1 MAQKEEI
8 QIKIDAA
15 VDSAE
20 AAKSL
25 GQLRRA
31 LLEIQGLQQELGE
44 TSGANFDKLSAAAQ
58 RTSEQLAGT
67 RDAIG
72 DIADRTRTLEGTPVE
87 RLTNSFGL
95 LKESIFTLDFD
106 KAKIGAEGLL
116 NTFTPVVDGQLVTG
130 FAGIGGTLNSL
141 GGAVKNLGTTFISLG
156 KALLTNPIF
165 LLATAITLIVIG
177 IIKLLD
183 SLGLLKPMMDAIAAA
198 IGFVVDAFEA
208 LTDWLGLTTN
218 AQEDNLEAAKK
229 NGEEQR
235 KQIDA
240 TAKAQQDL
248 AKLTEG
254 MTEDEVAAF
263 QKAAGIKGD
272 LSKNQFDIEKERLAA
287 TQETLQAEI
296 AAAEEL
302 MAAGGELTEEQQKDL
317 ETRRA
322 DYAANAEQIKLIEA
336 QKQKAIIDFN
346 KQTNKTLEEW
356 QLKNITDATERS
368 KKTLEI
374 QKQEEIR
381 KIDVQIASGKKLGQ
395 DVSKL
400 QEAKLEIDKYFA
412 SETKKI
418 DADVAQKKKE
428 EAQKDYDAYKGAI
441 GKKLKELE
449 TLQEVE
455 ILKTQEN
462 TQARVDA
469 EKKAID
475 AIVAFEEKNR
485 KALGISV
492 KDLEKLKLE
501 AVEKKKKIDEDYQK
515 FLDDKAKQELEIE
528 NRKNLALA
536 ELDVIRATDK
546 KSKYEADTA
555 LLDAQYKIDLS
566 NAELTA
572 EEKKKI
578 DAEYIANKQA
588 LEAGYNTY
596 KAEQDSIV
604 AQTAAS
610 KAQFDLENEQLTTD
624 AKIAKMAETTDLQL
638 QALEAQRL
646 AELSNTELS
655 AAEKEAIE
663 ENYRQQ
669 KITAET
675 ALTDQIKALKQ
686 AELQATVDTA
696 QKGLQAGQALADAV
710 FAVKKRNLKKGSE
723 EELKAA
729 KQQFA
734 VNKALQLGLA
744 VIDGFKA
751 VTTSLSQSPIAIGP
765 IPNPAGIASLA
776 FAIAT
781 SAANIVKIAA
791 SKFEGGA
798 TPPTTPT
805 PPSVG
810 GGGDGGG
817 GGGGGAPSFQPSTFF
832 GLGQTPGSTPGG
844 EPKPQRVYVTETD
857 ITSTQ
862 NRVAVI
868 ENRAKID

>member
-15 VDSAE
+15 VESAE

-31 LLEIQGLQQELGE
+31 LLEIQDLQSELGE
-44 TSGANFDKLSAAAQ
+44 TSGENFDKLSAAAQ
-58 RTSEQLAGT
+58 RTSQQLAGT

-95 LKESIFTLDFD
+95 LKESIFTLDFE
-106 KAKIGAEGLL
+106 KAQIGAEGLF
-116 NTFTPVVDGQLVTG
+116 NAFTPVVDGKLVTG
-130 FAGIGGTLNSL
+130 FAGIGGALSNVT
-141 GGAVKNLGTTFISLG
+141 GAVKNMGSTFLTLG
-156 KALLTNPIF
+156 KQLLTNPIF
-165 LLATAITLIVIG
+165 LLATAVALIVVG

-183 SLGLLKPMMDAIAAA
+183 SLGLLKPMMDAIGKA
-198 IGFVVDAFEA
+198 IGFVVDMFKA

-218 AQEDNLEAAKK
+218 AEEEQAEAAKK
-229 NGEEQR
+229 AGEEQR
-235 KQIDA
+235 RQIDA
-240 TAKAQQDL
+240 TAKKAQDY

-254 MTEDEVAAF
+254 MTEDEIAQF
-263 QKAAGIKGD
+263 QRAAGIRED
-272 LSKNQFDIEKERLAA
+272 LTRNQFDIETERLAL
-287 TQETLQAEI
+287 TNETLQAEI
-296 AAAEEL
+296 SALEQLE
-302 MAAGGELTEEQQKDL
+302 AAGGELTDEQKKDL
-317 ETRRA
+317 EQRRI
-322 DYAANAEQIKLIEA
+322 DYEANAEQIKLIEA

-346 KQTNKTLEEW
+346 NNTNKTLEQW

-418 DADVAQKKKE
+418 DEDVTKKKKE
-428 EAQKDYDAYKGAI
+428 EAQKDYDNYKTAI

-449 TLQEVE
+449 TAQEIEV
-455 ILKTQEN
+455 LKTKEN
-462 TQARVDA
+462 TQERVNA
-469 EKKAID
+469 EKSAID
-475 AIVAFEEKNR
+475 AIIAFEEKNR
-485 KALGISV
+485 KALNLST

-501 AVEKKKKIDEDYQK
+501 AIEKKKKIDDDYQK
-515 FLDDKAKQELEIE
+515 FLEDKAKQELEIE

-536 ELDVIRATDK
+536 ELAVIRATDRE
-546 KSKYEADTA
+546 SQFAAESAR
-555 LLDAQYKIDLS
+555 LDAQYKVDLS

-572 EEKKKI
+572 EEKLKI
-578 DAEYIANKQA
+578 DAEYLANKQA
-588 LEAGYNTY
+588 LETGYNTF
-596 KAEQDSIV
+596 KAEQDAII
-604 AQTAAS
+604 AQTEAS

-624 AKIAKMAETTDLQL
+624 AKIAKIQETTDLQIA
-638 QALEAQRL
+638 ALEAQK
-646 AELSNTELS
+646 AVELSNTDLTE
-655 AAEKEAIE
+655 AEKAAIE

-669 KITAET
+669 RITAET
-675 ALTDQIKALKQ
+675 AATDAIKALKQ
-686 AELQATVDTA
+686 QELQATLDTA

-710 FAVKKRNLKKGSE
+710 FAVKKRNLEKGSK
-723 EELKAA
+723 EELDAA
-729 KQQFA
+729 KKQFA

-791 SKFEGGA
+791 SKFEGGGS
-798 TPPTTPT
+798 TTPSAPT
-805 PPSVG
+805 PSMG

-817 GGGGGAPSFQPSTFF
+817 GTAPSAFTPSTFF
-832 GLGQTPGSTPGG
+832 GLGQTPGATPT
-844 EPKPQRVYVTETD
+844 EQKPQRVYVVETD

-862 NRVAVI
+862 NRVSVI
-868 ENRAKID
+868 EDRAKID

>member
-15 VDSAE
+15 VDSAG

-25 GQLRRA
+25 GELRRS
-31 LLEIQGLQQELGE
+31 LLEIQSLQNEIGE
-44 TSGANFDKLSAAAQ
+44 TSGANFDKLSAASQ
-58 RTSEQLAGT
+58 RTSEQLAST

-72 DIADRTRTLEGTPVE
+72 DISDKTRTLEGTPVE

-116 NTFTPVVDGQLVTG
+116 NTFTPVVDGKLVTG
-130 FAGIGGTLNSL
+130 FAGIGGTLSNL
-141 GGAVKNLGTTFISLG
+141 GGVVKNLGTTFMSLG

-183 SLGLLKPMMDAIAAA
+183 SLGLLKPMLDAIKAA

-208 LTDWLGLTTN
+208 LTDWLGLTTH
-218 AQEDNLEAAKK
+218 AQEEQAAAAKK
-229 NGEEQR
+229 AGEDQR
-235 KQIDA
+235 KEIDS
-240 TAKAQQDL
+240 TAKKQQDY
-248 AKLTEG
+248 AKLVEG
-254 MTEDEVAAF
+254 MTEDEAAAF
-263 QKAAGIKGD
+263 AKAAGIKED
-272 LSKNQFDIEKERLAA
+272 LSRNQFDIEKERLAL
-287 TQETLQAEI
+287 TNETLQAEI
-296 AAAEEL
+296 YALEEIE
-302 MAAGGELTEEQQKDL
+302 AAGGELTEEQQKDL
-317 ETRRA
+317 EQRRA
-322 DYAANAEQIKLIEA
+322 DYEANSQQILIVEA
-336 QKQKAIIDFN
+336 QKQKAIMDFN

-381 KIDVQIASGKKLGQ
+381 KLDVQIASGKKLGQ

-412 SETKKI
+412 TETKKI
-418 DADVAQKKKE
+418 DADVAQKKKDE
-428 EAQKDYDAYKGAI
+428 SKKEYDAYKGVI
-441 GKKLKELE
+441 GNKLKDLE
-449 TLQEVE
+449 TAQQVEV
-455 ILKTQEN
+455 LKTQEN

-475 AIVAFEEKNR
+475 TIVAFEEKNR
-485 KALGISV
+485 KALNISA

-501 AVEKKKKIDEDYQK
+501 SVEKKKKIDEDYQK

-555 LLDAQYKIDLS
+555 LLDAQYKIDLT

-578 DAEYIANKQA
+578 EAEYYANKKVLDA
-588 LEAGYNTY
+588 DFNTY
-596 KAEQDSIV
+596 KTEQDSIV

-610 KAQFDLENEQLTTD
+610 KAQFDLDNEQLTTD
-624 AKIAKMAETTDLQL
+624 AKIAKMTEVTDLQL
-638 QALEAQRL
+638 QSLEAQRL

-675 ALTDQIKALKQ
+675 ALTDQIKALKA

-710 FAVKKRNLKKGSE
+710 FAVKKRNLKKGSV
-723 EELKAA
+723 EELEAA
-729 KQQFA
+729 KKQFA
-734 VNKALQLGLA
+734 VNKAMSLGMA
-744 VIDGFKA
+744 VIDGFKSI
-751 VTTSLSQSPIAIGP
+751 TSSLAQSPIAIGP
-765 IPNPAGIASLA
+765 VPNPAGIASLA
-776 FAIAT
+776 FAAIT
-781 SAANIVKIAA
+781 SAANIAKIAA

-798 TPPTTPT
+798 PAPAPT

-817 GGGGGAPSFQPSTFF
+817 GEGGGAPSFQPSTFF
-832 GLGQTPGSTPGG
+832 GLGQTPGMTPGG
-844 EPKPQRVYVTETD
+844 EQKPQRVYVTETD

>member
-1 MAQKEEI
+1 MANKEEI

-15 VDSAE
+15 VDSAG

-25 GQLRRA
+25 GELRRS
-31 LLEIQGLQQELGE
+31 LLEIQSLQAEIGD
-44 TSGANFDKLSAAAQ
+44 TSGANFDKLAAASQ
-58 RTSEQLAGT
+58 RTSEQLAST

-72 DIADRTRTLEGTPVE
+72 DINDKTRSLEGTPVE
-87 RLTNSFGL
+87 RLSNSFGL

-116 NTFTPVVDGQLVTG
+116 NTFTPVVDGKLVTG
-130 FAGIGGTLNSL
+130 FAGIGGTLSNL
-141 GGAVKNLGTTFISLG
+141 GGVVKNLGTTFMTLG

-235 KQIDA
+235 KQIDK
-240 TAKAQQDL
+240 TAKSQQDL

-263 QKAAGIKGD
+263 KKAAGIKED
-272 LSKNQFDIEKERLAA
+272 LTKNQFDIEKERLAA

-296 AAAEEL
+296 QAAEEL

-317 ETRRA
+317 ETRRN

-336 QKQKAIIDFN
+336 QKQKAIMDFN

-381 KIDVQIASGKKLGQ
+381 KIDVQIAAGKKLGQ

-400 QEAKLEIDKYFA
+400 QEAKVEIDKYFA

-418 DADVAQKKKE
+418 DADVAQKKKDE
-428 EAQKDYDAYKGAI
+428 SKKEYDSYKGVI
-441 GKKLKELE
+441 GNKLKDLE
-449 TLQEVE
+449 TAQQVEV
-455 ILKTQEN
+455 LKTKEN

-475 AIVAFEEKNR
+475 TIVAFEENNR
-485 KALGISV
+485 KALNLSA

-501 AVEKKKKIDEDYQK
+501 SVEKKKKVDEDYQK

-546 KSKYEADTA
+546 QSKYEAETA
-555 LLDAQYKIDLS
+555 LLDAQYKIDLT

-578 DAEYIANKQA
+578 EAEYYANKKVLDA
-588 LEAGYNTY
+588 DFNTY
-596 KAEQDSIV
+596 KTEQDSIV

-610 KAQFDLENEQLTTD
+610 KAQFDLDNEQLTTD
-624 AKIAKMAETTDLQL
+624 AKIAKMTEVTDLQL
-638 QALEAQRL
+638 QSLEAQRL

-675 ALTDQIKALKQ
+675 ALTDQIKALKA

-710 FAVKKRNLKKGSE
+710 FAVKKRNLKKGSV
-723 EELKAA
+723 EELEAA
-729 KQQFA
+729 KKQFA
-734 VNKALQLGLA
+734 VNKAMSLGMA
-744 VIDGFKA
+744 VIDGFKSI
-751 VTTSLSQSPIAIGP
+751 TSSLAQSPIAIGP
-765 IPNPAGIASLA
+765 VPNPAGIASLA
-776 FAIAT
+776 FAAIT
-781 SAANIVKIAA
+781 SAANIAKIAA

-798 TPPTTPT
+798 PAPAPT

-817 GGGGGAPSFQPSTFF
+817 DGGGTAPSFQPSTFF
-832 GLGQTPGSTPGG
+832 GLGQTPGMTPGG
-844 EPKPQRVYVTETD
+844 EQKAQKVYVTETD

>member
-1 MAQKEEI
+1 MAKEEI

-15 VDSAE
+15 VESAE

-25 GQLRRA
+25 GQLRRS
-31 LLEIQGLQQELGE
+31 LIEIQTLQAQLGE
-44 TSGANFDKLSAAAQ
+44 NSGANFDKLSAASAKASQ
-58 RTSEQLAGT
+58 QLAET
-67 RDAIG
+67 RDLIG
-72 DIADRTRTLEGTPVE
+72 DIQDKNRTLEGTPIE
-87 RLTNSFGL
+87 RLTGSFNL

-106 KAKIGAEGLL
+106 KAKIGAEGLM
-116 NTFTPVVDGQLVTG
+116 NTFTPVVDGKLVTG
-130 FAGIGGTLNSL
+130 FAGIGGTLNNL
-141 GGAVKNLGTTFISLG
+141 GGVVKNLGTTFISLG

-177 IIKLLD
+177 IVKLLD

-218 AQEDNLEAAKK
+218 AEEEQLEMAKK
-229 NGEEQR
+229 SGEEQR

-240 TAKAQQDL
+240 TAKKAQDY

-254 MTEDEVAAF
+254 MTEDEIKAF
-263 QKAAGIKGD
+263 QEAAGIKED
-272 LSKNQFDIEKERLAA
+272 LTRNQFDIEAERLAL
-287 TQETLQAEI
+287 TNESLQAEI
-296 AAAEEL
+296 AAAEALKE
-302 MAAGGELTEEQQKDL
+302 AGGELTDEQKKDL
-317 ETRRA
+317 EQRKN
-322 DYAANAEQIKLIEA
+322 DYAANAEQIKQIEA
-336 QKQKAIIDFN
+336 QKQKAIQDFN
-346 KQTNKTLEEW
+346 KQTNKTLQEW

-418 DADVAQKKKE
+418 DEDVTKKKKE
-428 EAQKDYDAYKGAI
+428 EAQKDYDAYKGNI

-449 TLQEVE
+449 TAQSVEV
-455 ILKTQEN
+455 LKTEQN

-475 AIVAFEEKNR
+475 AIIAFEEKNR
-485 KALGISV
+485 KALNLST

-501 AVEKKKKIDEDYQK
+501 SVEKKKKLDEDYQK

-546 KSKYEADTA
+546 QSKYSAESA
-555 LLDAQYKIDLS
+555 LLEAQYKVDIS
-566 NAELTA
+566 NTELTA

-578 DAEYIANKQA
+578 DAEYYANKKS
-588 LEAGYNTY
+588 LDNDYNTF
-596 KAEQDSIV
+596 KTEQDAII
-604 AQTAAS
+604 AETALS

-624 AKIAKMAETTDLQL
+624 TRIAKMTEATDLQL
-638 QALEAQRL
+638 QALEAQK
-646 AELSNTELS
+646 AVELSNVDLTE
-655 AAEKEAIE
+655 AEKLAIE

-686 AELQATVDTA
+686 AELQATIDTA

-710 FAVKKRNLKKGSE
+710 FAVKRRNLEKGSK
-723 EELKAA
+723 EELDAA
-729 KQQFA
+729 KKQFA
-734 VNKALQLGLA
+734 VNKAMQLGMA
-744 VIDGFKA
+744 VIDGFKSI
-751 VTTSLSQSPIAIGP
+751 TTSLAQSPIAIGP

-776 FAIAT
+776 FAAIT
-781 SAANIVKIAA
+781 TAANIAKIAA
-791 SKFEGGA
+791 SKFEGGG
-798 TPPTTPT
+798 TPT
-805 PPSVG
+805 APNPPMP
-810 GGGDGGG
+810 
-817 GGGGGAPSFQPSTFF
+817 GAPGGEGGQAPTSFTPSTFF
-832 GLGQTPGSTPGG
+832 GLGQAPGTTPGSEMP
-844 EPKPQRVYVTETD
+844 PQKVYVTETD

-868 ENRAKID
+868 EDRAKIGG

>member
-1 MAQKEEI
+1 MASKEEI

-15 VDSAE
+15 VESAE

-25 GQLRRA
+25 GQLKKS
-31 LLEIQGLQQELGE
+31 LIEIADLQAQIGE
-44 TSGANFDKLSAAAQ
+44 NSGENFDKLSAASQKA
-58 RTSEQLAGT
+58 SEQLAQT

-72 DIADRTRTLEGTPVE
+72 DIGDKTRTLEGTPVE

-116 NTFTPVVDGQLVTG
+116 NTFTPVVDGKLVTG
-130 FAGIGGTLNSL
+130 FAGIGGTLNNL
-141 GGAVKNLGTTFISLG
+141 GGVVKNLGTTFISLG

-218 AQEDNLEAAKK
+218 AEEEQLEMAKK
-229 NGEEQR
+229 SGEEQR

-240 TAKAQQDL
+240 TAKKAQEFS
-248 AKLTEG
+248 KLTEG
-254 MTEDEVAAF
+254 MTEDEIAAF
-263 QKAAGIKGD
+263 KKAAGIKED
-272 LSKNQFDIEKERLAA
+272 LTKNQFDIEKQRLAA
-287 TQETLQAEI
+287 TNESLKTEI
-296 AAAEEL
+296 DAAEKL
-302 MAAGGELTEEQQKDL
+302 KAAGGELTEEQLKDL
-317 ETRRA
+317 EQRKT

-336 QKQKAIIDFN
+336 QKQKAIQDFN

-418 DADVAQKKKE
+418 DADVTKKKQE
-428 EAQKDYDAYKGAI
+428 EHQKDYDAYKGNI

-449 TLQEVE
+449 TAQSVEV
-455 ILKTQEN
+455 LKTQEN

-475 AIVAFEEKNR
+475 AIIAFEEKNR
-485 KALGISV
+485 KALNLSV

-501 AVEKKKKIDEDYQK
+501 SVEKKKKIDEDYQK

-536 ELDVIRATDK
+536 ELDVIRANDK
-546 KSKYEADTA
+546 KSKYDAESA
-555 LLDAQYKIDLS
+555 LLDAQYKVDLS
-566 NAELTA
+566 NTELTN
-572 EEKKKI
+572 EEKLK
-578 DAEYIANKQA
+578 
-588 LEAGYNTY
+588 LEADYLTAKKTLNNDYETF
-596 KAEQDSIV
+596 KKEQDAIV
-604 AQTAAS
+604 AETALS
-610 KAQFDLENEQLTTD
+610 KAQFDLENEDLTTK
-624 AKIAKMAETTDLQL
+624 AKIAKMTEAGDLEL
-638 QALEAQRL
+638 QAIEAKRL
-646 AELSNTELS
+646 AELSNADLTE
-655 AAEKEAIE
+655 AEKAAIE

-669 KITAET
+669 KETAET
-675 ALTDQIKALKQ
+675 ALTDKIKALKA

-710 FAVKKRNLKKGSE
+710 FAVKKRNLKKGSV
-723 EELKAA
+723 EELEAA
-729 KQQFA
+729 KKQFA
-734 VNKALQLGLA
+734 VNKAMSLGMA
-744 VIDGFKA
+744 VIDGFKSI
-751 VTTSLSQSPIAIGP
+751 TTSLAQSPIAIGP

-776 FAIAT
+776 FAAIT
-781 SAANIVKIAA
+781 TAANIAKIAA
-791 SKFEGGA
+791 SKFEGGG
-798 TPPTTPT
+798 TPTAPT
-805 PPSVG
+805 PPSPG
-810 GGGDGGG
+810 APGGDGGA
-817 GGGGGAPSFQPSTFF
+817 GGGAPTSFTPSTFF
-832 GLGQTPGSTPGG
+832 GLGQTPGAGPG
-844 EPKPQRVYVTETD
+844 EMRPQRVYVTETD

-868 ENRAKID
+868 ENRAKIN

>member
-1 MAQKEEI
+1 MAKEEI

-15 VDSAE
+15 VESAE

-25 GQLRRA
+25 GQLRKS
-31 LLEIQGLQQELGE
+31 LIEIQTLQAQLGE
-44 TSGANFDKLSAAAQ
+44 TSGENFDKLASASAKASQ
-58 RTSEQLAGT
+58 QLAET
-67 RDAIG
+67 RDLIG
-72 DIADRTRTLEGTPVE
+72 DIQDKNRTLEGTPIE
-87 RLTNSFGL
+87 RLTGSFNL

-116 NTFTPVVDGQLVTG
+116 NTFTPVVDGKLVTG
-130 FAGIGGTLNSL
+130 FAGIGGTLNNL
-141 GGAVKNLGTTFISLG
+141 GGVVKNLGTTFVSLG

-177 IIKLLD
+177 IVKLLD
-183 SLGLLKPMMDAIAAA
+183 SLGLLKPMMDAVGKA
-198 IGFVVDAFEA
+198 IGFVVDMFKA

-218 AQEDNLEAAKK
+218 AEEEQMEAAKK
-229 NGEEQR
+229 SGEEQR

-240 TAKAQQDL
+240 TAKKAQDY

-254 MTEDEVAAF
+254 MTEDEIKAF
-263 QKAAGIKGD
+263 QKAAGIKED
-272 LSKNQFDIEKERLAA
+272 LTRNQFDIEAERLAL
-287 TQETLQAEI
+287 TNETLQAEI
-296 AAAEEL
+296 SAAEEL
-302 MAAGGELTEEQQKDL
+302 MAAGGELTDEQKKDL
-317 ETRRA
+317 EQRRN

-336 QKQKAIIDFN
+336 QKQKAIQDFN

-418 DADVAQKKKE
+418 DADVTKKKQE
-428 EAQKDYDAYKGAI
+428 EAQKDYDAYKGTI

-449 TLQEVE
+449 TAQSVEV
-455 ILKTQEN
+455 LKTQEN

-475 AIVAFEEKNR
+475 TIIAFEEKNR
-485 KALGISV
+485 KALGLSI

-501 AVEKKKKIDEDYQK
+501 SVEKKKKLDEDYQK

-572 EEKKKI
+572 EEKKKL
-578 DAEYIANKQA
+578 DADYYNNKKLLDA
-588 LEAGYNTY
+588 DYNTS
-596 KAEQDSIV
+596 KLEQDSIV
-604 AQTAAS
+604 AATAAS

-624 AKIAKMAETTDLQL
+624 AKIAKMTEATDLQL
-638 QALEAQRL
+638 QAMEAQK
-646 AELSNTELS
+646 AVELSNADLTE
-655 AAEKEAIE
+655 AEKAAIE

-686 AELQATVDTA
+686 QELQATLETA

-710 FAVKKRNLKKGSE
+710 FAVKKRNLEKGSK
-723 EELKAA
+723 EELEVA
-729 KQQFA
+729 KKQFA
-734 VNKALQLGLA
+734 VNKAMQLGMA
-744 VIDGFKA
+744 VIDGFKSI
-751 VTTSLSQSPIAIGP
+751 TSSLAQSPIAIGP

-776 FAIAT
+776 FAAVT
-781 SAANIVKIAA
+781 AAANIAKIAA
-791 SKFEGGA
+791 SKFEGGG
-798 TPPTTPT
+798 TPT
-805 PPSVG
+805 APNPPMVG
-810 GGGDGGG
+810 GGGGEGGG
-817 GGGGGAPSFQPSTFF
+817 TAPTSFQPSTFF
-832 GLGQTPGSTPGG
+832 GLGQTEANTGG
-844 EPKPQRVYVTETD
+844 NEMKPQRVYVVESD
-857 ITSTQ
+857 ITDSQ
-862 NRVAVI
+862 DNMRAIKARAVI
-868 ENRAKID
+868 GG

>member
-15 VDSAE
+15 VDSAG

-25 GQLRRA
+25 GELKRS
-31 LLEIQGLQQELGE
+31 LLEIQSLQAELGE
-44 TSGANFDKLSAAAQ
+44 TSGANFDKLSQASQ
-58 RTSEQLAGT
+58 RTSEQLAST

-72 DIADRTRTLEGTPVE
+72 DIADKTRTLEGTPVE

-95 LKESIFTLDFD
+95 LKESIFTLDFE
-106 KAKIGAEGLL
+106 KAQIGAEGLL
-116 NTFTPVVDGQLVTG
+116 NTFTPVVDGKLVTG
-130 FAGIGGTLNSL
+130 FAGIGGALSNL
-141 GGAVKNLGTTFISLG
+141 GGAVKSLGTTFVSLG

-263 QKAAGIKGD
+263 KKAAGIKED

-296 AAAEEL
+296 SAAEEL

-317 ETRRA
+317 EQRRA
-322 DYAANAEQIKLIEA
+322 DYASNAEQIKLIEA

-400 QEAKLEIDKYFA
+400 QQAKVEIDKYFA
-412 SETKKI
+412 NETKKI
-418 DADVAQKKKE
+418 DADVAQKKKDE
-428 EAQKDYDAYKGAI
+428 QVKEYDAYKGNI

-449 TLQEVE
+449 TSQEVE
-455 ILKTQEN
+455 VLKTKEN

-475 AIVAFEEKNR
+475 AIIAFEEKNR
-485 KALGISV
+485 KALGISQ

-501 AVEKKKKIDEDYQK
+501 SVEKKKKIDEDYQK

-546 KSKYEADTA
+546 QSKYEADTA
-555 LLDAQYKIDLS
+555 LLDAQYKIDLT

-588 LEAGYNTY
+588 LEAGFNTY
-596 KAEQDSIV
+596 KAEQDAIV

-624 AKIAKMAETTDLQL
+624 AKIAKMTEATDLQL
-638 QALEAQRL
+638 QSLEAQRL

-686 AELQATVDTA
+686 AELQATIDTA

-710 FAVKKRNLKKGSE
+710 FSVKKRNLEKGSK
-723 EELKAA
+723 EELEVA
-729 KQQFA
+729 KKQFA

-751 VTTSLSQSPIAIGP
+751 VTSSLAQSPVAIGP
-765 IPNPAGIASLA
+765 VPNPAGIASLA

-791 SKFEGGA
+791 SKFEGGGA
-798 TPPTTPT
+798 TPPSAT
-805 PPSVG
+805 PPSMG
-810 GGGDGGG
+810 GGGGGE

>member
-1 MAQKEEI
+1 MAKEEI

-15 VDSAE
+15 VESAE

-25 GQLRRA
+25 GQLRRS
-31 LLEIQGLQQELGE
+31 LIEIQTLQAQLGE
-44 TSGANFDKLSAAAQ
+44 NSGANFDKLSAASAKASQ
-58 RTSEQLAGT
+58 QLAET
-67 RDAIG
+67 RDLIG
-72 DIADRTRTLEGTPVE
+72 DIQDKNRTLEGTPIE
-87 RLTNSFGL
+87 RLTGSFNL

-106 KAKIGAEGLL
+106 KAKIGAEGLM
-116 NTFTPVVDGQLVTG
+116 NTFTPVVDGKLVTG
-130 FAGIGGTLNSL
+130 FAGIGGTLNNL
-141 GGAVKNLGTTFISLG
+141 GGVVKNLGTTFISLG

-177 IIKLLD
+177 IVKLLD

-218 AQEDNLEAAKK
+218 AEEEQLEMAKK
-229 NGEEQR
+229 SGEEQR

-240 TAKAQQDL
+240 TAKKAQDY

-254 MTEDEVAAF
+254 MTEDEIKAF
-263 QKAAGIKGD
+263 QEAAGIKED
-272 LSKNQFDIEKERLAA
+272 LTRNQFDIEAERLAL
-287 TQETLQAEI
+287 TNESLQAEI
-296 AAAEEL
+296 AAAEALKE
-302 MAAGGELTEEQQKDL
+302 AGGELTDEQKKDL
-317 ETRRA
+317 EQRKN
-322 DYAANAEQIKLIEA
+322 DYAANAEQIKQIEA
-336 QKQKAIIDFN
+336 QKQKAIQDFN
-346 KQTNKTLEEW
+346 KQTNKTLQEW

-418 DADVAQKKKE
+418 DEDVTKKKKE
-428 EAQKDYDAYKGAI
+428 EAQKDYDAYKGNI

-449 TLQEVE
+449 TAQSVEV
-455 ILKTQEN
+455 LKTEQN

-475 AIVAFEEKNR
+475 AIIDFEEKNR
-485 KALGISV
+485 KALNLST

-501 AVEKKKKIDEDYQK
+501 SVEKKKKLDEDYQK

-546 KSKYEADTA
+546 QSKYSAESA
-555 LLDAQYKIDLS
+555 LLEAQYKVDIS
-566 NAELTA
+566 NTELTA

-578 DAEYIANKQA
+578 DAEYYANKKS
-588 LEAGYNTY
+588 LDNDYNTF
-596 KAEQDSIV
+596 KTEQDAII
-604 AQTAAS
+604 AETALS

-624 AKIAKMAETTDLQL
+624 TRIAKMTEATDLQL
-638 QALEAQRL
+638 QALEAQK
-646 AELSNTELS
+646 AVELSNVDLTE
-655 AAEKEAIE
+655 AEKLAIE

-686 AELQATVDTA
+686 AELQATIDTA

-710 FAVKKRNLKKGSE
+710 FAVKRRNLEKGSK
-723 EELKAA
+723 EELDAA
-729 KQQFA
+729 KKQFA
-734 VNKALQLGLA
+734 VNKAMQLGMA
-744 VIDGFKA
+744 VIDGFKSI
-751 VTTSLSQSPIAIGP
+751 TTSLAQSPIAIGP

-776 FAIAT
+776 FAAIT
-781 SAANIVKIAA
+781 TAANIAKIAA
-791 SKFEGGA
+791 SKFEGGG
-798 TPPTTPT
+798 TPT
-805 PPSVG
+805 APNPPMP
-810 GGGDGGG
+810 
-817 GGGGGAPSFQPSTFF
+817 GAPGGEGGQAPTSFTPSTFF
-832 GLGQTPGSTPGG
+832 GLGQAPGTTPGSEMP
-844 EPKPQRVYVTETD
+844 PQKVYVTETD

-868 ENRAKID
+868 EDRAKIGG

>member
-1 MAQKEEI
+1 MASKEEI

-15 VDSAE
+15 VETAE

-25 GQLRRA
+25 GQLRRS
-31 LLEIQGLQQELGE
+31 LIEITELQAQLGE
-44 TSGANFDKLSAAAQ
+44 TSGANFDKLSAASQKA
-58 RTSEQLAGT
+58 SEQLAQT
-67 RDAIG
+67 RDLIG
-72 DIADRTRTLEGTPVE
+72 DIQDKNRTLEGTPVE
-87 RLTNSFGL
+87 RLTNSFSL

-116 NTFTPVVDGQLVTG
+116 NTFTPVVDGKLVTG
-130 FAGIGGTLNSL
+130 FAGIGGTLNNL
-141 GGAVKNLGTTFISLG
+141 GGVVKNLGTTFISLG

-263 QKAAGIKGD
+263 KKAAGIKED

-296 AAAEEL
+296 SAAEEL
-302 MAAGGELTEEQQKDL
+302 MAAGGELTDEQKKDL
-317 ETRRA
+317 EQRRA
-322 DYAANAEQIKLIEA
+322 DYAANAEQIKLVEA
-336 QKQKAIIDFN
+336 QKQKAILDFN

-368 KKTLEI
+368 KKTLEL
-374 QKQEEIR
+374 QKTEELR
-381 KIDVQIASGKKLGQ
+381 KIDLQIASGKKLGQ

-400 QEAKLEIDKYFA
+400 QEAKLEIDKFFA
-412 SETKKI
+412 TETKKI
-418 DADVAQKKKE
+418 DEDVAKKKKE
-428 EAQKDYDAYKGAI
+428 EAQKDYDAYKGNI

-449 TLQEVE
+449 TAQSVEV
-455 ILKTQEN
+455 LKTQEN

-475 AIVAFEEKNR
+475 AIIAFEEKNR
-485 KALGISV
+485 KALNLSV

-501 AVEKKKKIDEDYQK
+501 SVEKKKKIDEDYQK

-536 ELDVIRATDK
+536 ELDVIRANDK
-546 KSKYEADTA
+546 QSKYVAESA
-555 LLDAQYKIDLS
+555 LLDAQYKVDIS
-566 NAELTA
+566 NTELTN
-572 EEKKKI
+572 EEKLK
-578 DAEYIANKQA
+578 
-588 LEAGYNTY
+588 LEADYLNAKKLLNGEYDTF
-596 KAEQDSIV
+596 KAEQDAIV
-604 AQTAAS
+604 AETAAS
-610 KAQFDLENEQLTTD
+610 KAAFDLENEDLTTK
-624 AKIAKMAETTDLQL
+624 AKIAKATEATDLEL
-638 QALEAQRL
+638 QAIEARRL
-646 AELSNTELS
+646 ADLSNADLTE
-655 AAEKEAIE
+655 AEKAAIE

-669 KITAET
+669 KETAET
-675 ALTDQIKALKQ
+675 ALTDKIKALKQ
-686 AELQATVDTA
+686 AELQATLDTA

-710 FAVKKRNLKKGSE
+710 FAVKKRNLVKGSK
-723 EELKAA
+723 EELDAA
-729 KQQFA
+729 KKQFA
-734 VNKALQLGLA
+734 VNKAMQLGMA
-744 VIDGFKA
+744 VIDGFKSI
-751 VTTSLSQSPIAIGP
+751 TTSLAQSPIALGP
-765 IPNPAGIASLA
+765 VPNPAGIASLA
-776 FAIAT
+776 FAAIT
-781 SAANIVKIAA
+781 TAANIAKIAA
-791 SKFEGGA
+791 SKFEGGGM
-798 TPPTTPT
+798 PTAPT
-805 PPSVG
+805 PPSPGAGG

-817 GGGGGAPSFQPSTFF
+817 TAPTSFTPSTFF
-832 GLGQTPGSTPGG
+832 GLGQAAGPGANG
-844 EPKPQRVYVTETD
+844 EMKPQRVYVTETD
-857 ITSTQ
+857 ITATQ

-868 ENRAKID
+868 ENRAKIN

>member
-15 VDSAE
+15 VDSAD

-31 LLEIQGLQQELGE
+31 LLEIQELQAELGE
-44 TSGANFDKLSAAAQ
+44 TSGANFDKLSAASA
-58 RTSEQLAGT
+58 RTSEQLAQT

-72 DIADRTRTLEGTPVE
+72 DIADKTRTLEGTPVE

-95 LKESIFTLDFD
+95 LKESIFTLDFE
-106 KAKIGAEGLL
+106 KAQIGAEGLL
-116 NTFTPVVDGQLVTG
+116 NTFTPVVDGKLVTG
-130 FAGIGGTLNSL
+130 FAGIGGALSNVT
-141 GGAVKNLGTTFISLG
+141 GAVKNMGSTFLTLG
-156 KALLTNPIF
+156 KQLLTNPIF

-218 AQEDNLEAAKK
+218 AQEEQLESAKK
-229 NGEEQR
+229 AGEEQR

-240 TAKAQQDL
+240 TAKAQQDY

-254 MTEDEVAAF
+254 MTEDEIAAF
-263 QKAAGIKGD
+263 QKAAGIKED
-272 LSKNQFDIEKERLAA
+272 LTRNQFDIEAERLAL
-287 TQETLQAEI
+287 TNETLQAEI

-317 ETRRA
+317 EQRRN

-336 QKQKAIIDFN
+336 QKQKAIQDFN

-374 QKQEEIR
+374 QKAEEIR

-428 EAQKDYDAYKGAI
+428 ESQKEYDAYKGNI

-449 TLQEVE
+449 TAQSVEV
-455 ILKTQEN
+455 LKTQEN

-475 AIVAFEEKNR
+475 TIIAFEEKNR
-485 KALGISV
+485 KALGIST

-501 AVEKKKKIDEDYQK
+501 SIEKKKKLDDDYQK

-546 KSKYEADTA
+546 KSKVEAETA
-555 LLDAQYKIDLS
+555 LLDAQYKVDLS

-578 DAEYIANKQA
+578 DAEYAANKKA
-588 LEAGYNTY
+588 LENDFNTF
-596 KAEQDSIV
+596 KAEQDSII
-604 AQTAAS
+604 AQTEAS
-610 KAQFDLENEQLTTD
+610 KAAFDLENSQLTTD
-624 AKIAKMAETTDLQL
+624 AKISKMTEATDLQL
-638 QALEAQRL
+638 AALEAQKA
-646 AELSNTELS
+646 AELSNTELT
-655 AAEKEAIE
+655 AAEKDAIE

-669 KITAET
+669 KVTAET
-675 ALTDQIKALKQ
+675 ALTDKIKALKQ

-751 VTTSLSQSPIAIGP
+751 VTSSLSQSPVAFGP
-765 IPNPAGIASLA
+765 VPNPAGIASLA

-798 TPPTTPT
+798 TTPSA
-805 PPSVG
+805 PSPSM
-810 GGGDGGG
+810 GGG
-817 GGGGGAPSFQPSTFF
+817 GGGEGGGGAAPSSFTPSTFF
-832 GLGQTPGSTPGG
+832 GLGQAPGSTPGG

-868 ENRAKID
+868 ENRAVIGG

>member
-15 VDSAE
+15 VDSAG

-25 GQLRRA
+25 GELRRS
-31 LLEIQGLQQELGE
+31 LLEIQSLQAEIGE
-44 TSGANFDKLSAAAQ
+44 TSGANFDKLAAASQ
-58 RTSEQLAGT
+58 RTSEQLAST

-72 DIADRTRTLEGTPVE
+72 DINDKTRTLEGTPVE
-87 RLTNSFGL
+87 RLSNSFGL
-95 LKESIFTLDFD
+95 LKESIFTLDFE
-106 KAKIGAEGLL
+106 KAQIGAEGLL
-116 NTFTPVVDGQLVTG
+116 NTFTPVVDGKLVTG
-130 FAGIGGTLNSL
+130 FAGIGGTLSNL
-141 GGAVKNLGTTFISLG
+141 GGVVKNLGTTFMTLG

-263 QKAAGIKGD
+263 KKAAGIKED

-381 KIDVQIASGKKLGQ
+381 KIDVQIAAGKKLGQ

-400 QEAKLEIDKYFA
+400 QEAKVEIDKYFA
-412 SETKKI
+412 NETKKI
-418 DADVAQKKKE
+418 DADVAQKKKDE
-428 EAQKDYDAYKGAI
+428 SKKEYDAYKGVI
-441 GKKLKELE
+441 GNKLKDLE
-449 TLQEVE
+449 TAQQVEV
-455 ILKTQEN
+455 LKTQEN

-475 AIVAFEEKNR
+475 TIVAFEEKNR
-485 KALGISV
+485 KALNLSV

-501 AVEKKKKIDEDYQK
+501 SVEKKKKIDDDYQK
-515 FLDDKAKQELEIE
+515 FLEDKAKQELEIE

-546 KSKYEADTA
+546 QSKYEAETA
-555 LLDAQYKIDLS
+555 LLDAQYKVDLS
-566 NAELTA
+566 NAELTS

-588 LEAGYNTY
+588 LEAGFNTF

-610 KAQFDLENEQLTTD
+610 KAQFDLDNEQLTTD
-624 AKIAKMAETTDLQL
+624 AKIAKMTQVTDLQL
-638 QALEAQRL
+638 QSLEAQRL

-675 ALTDQIKALKQ
+675 ALTDQIKALKA

-710 FAVKKRNLKKGSE
+710 FAVKKRNLKKGSA
-723 EELKAA
+723 EELEAA
-729 KQQFA
+729 KKQFA
-734 VNKALQLGLA
+734 VNKAMSLGMA
-744 VIDGFKA
+744 VIDGFKSI
-751 VTTSLSQSPIAIGP
+751 TSSLAQSPIAIGP

-776 FAIAT
+776 FAAVT
-781 SAANIVKIAA
+781 AAANIAKIAA
-791 SKFEGGA
+791 SKFEGGGTPTA
-798 TPPTTPT
+798 PTPPTPGGG
-805 PPSVG
+805 G
-810 GGGDGGG
+810 GGGD

-832 GLGQTPGSTPGG
+832 GLGQTPGMTPGG
-844 EPKPQRVYVTETD
+844 EQKPQRVYVTETD

>member
-1 MAQKEEI
+1 MANKEEI

-15 VDSAE
+15 VDSAG

-25 GQLRRA
+25 GELKRS
-31 LLEIQGLQQELGE
+31 LLEIQSLQAEIGD
-44 TSGANFDKLSAAAQ
+44 TSGENFDKLAAASQ
-58 RTSEQLAGT
+58 RTSEQLAAT

-72 DIADRTRTLEGTPVE
+72 DIGDKTRTLEGTPVE

-95 LKESIFTLDFD
+95 LKESIFTLDFE
-106 KAKIGAEGLL
+106 KAQIGADGLL
-116 NTFTPVVDGQLVTG
+116 NAFTPVVDGKLVTG
-130 FAGIGGTLNSL
+130 FSGIGGALTNLTGAAKTMGSTLLN
-141 GGAVKNLGTTFISLG
+141 IG
-156 KALLTNPIF
+156 KQLLVNPIF

-263 QKAAGIKGD
+263 KKAAGIKED

-296 AAAEEL
+296 QAAEEL

-336 QKQKAIIDFN
+336 QKQKAIMDFN

-381 KIDVQIASGKKLGQ
+381 KIDVQIAAGKKLGQ

-400 QEAKLEIDKYFA
+400 QEAKNEIDKYFA

-418 DADVAQKKKE
+418 DADVAQKKKDE
-428 EAQKDYDAYKGAI
+428 SKKEYDAYKGVI
-441 GKKLKELE
+441 GNKLKDLE
-449 TLQEVE
+449 TAQQVEV
-455 ILKTQEN
+455 LKTQEN

-475 AIVAFEEKNR
+475 TIVAFEEKNR
-485 KALGISV
+485 KALNLSV

-501 AVEKKKKIDEDYQK
+501 SVEKKKKIDEDYQK

-546 KSKYEADTA
+546 QSKYEAETA
-555 LLDAQYKIDLS
+555 LLDAQYKVDLS

-588 LEAGYNTY
+588 LEAGFNTF

-610 KAQFDLENEQLTTD
+610 KAAFDLENEQLTTD
-624 AKIAKMAETTDLQL
+624 AKIAKMTEVTDLEL
-638 QALEAQRL
+638 QALEAQRV
-646 AELSNTELS
+646 AELSNADLT

-669 KITAET
+669 KVTAET
-675 ALTDQIKALKQ
+675 ALTDKIKALKQ

-710 FAVKKRNLKKGSE
+710 FAVKKRNLKKGSA
-723 EELKAA
+723 EELEAA
-729 KQQFA
+729 KKQFA
-734 VNKALQLGLA
+734 VNKAMSLGMA
-744 VIDGFKA
+744 VIDGFKSI
-751 VTTSLSQSPIAIGP
+751 TSSLAQSPIAIGP
-765 IPNPAGIASLA
+765 VPNPAGIASLA
-776 FAIAT
+776 FAAIT
-781 SAANIVKIAA
+781 TAANIAKIAA

-798 TPPTTPT
+798 PAPAPT

-810 GGGDGGG
+810 GGGGDGGEG
-817 GGGGGAPSFQPSTFF
+817 GGTAPSFQPSTFF
-832 GLGQTPGSTPGG
+832 GLGQTPGMTPGG
-844 EPKPQRVYVTETD
+844 DNKPQKVYVTETD